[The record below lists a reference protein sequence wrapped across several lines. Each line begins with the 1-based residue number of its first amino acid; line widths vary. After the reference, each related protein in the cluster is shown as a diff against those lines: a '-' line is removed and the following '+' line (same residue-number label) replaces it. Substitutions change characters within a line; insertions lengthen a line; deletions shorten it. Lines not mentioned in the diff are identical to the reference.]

1 MASCSIK
8 FVSLAVPVATLS
20 DISSSIA
27 GIGLLFCLHGRVAEN
42 PGWWEGWGTFPIMLQ
57 KFNIEDIFG
66 SKTVPKP
73 ANIDVSQTNK
83 NFVEG
88 GVKDC
93 LERKFVCL
101 VRDGFP

>member
-1 MASCSIK
+1 
-8 FVSLAVPVATLS
+8 
-20 DISSSIA
+20 
-27 GIGLLFCLHGRVAEN
+27 
-42 PGWWEGWGTFPIMLQ
+42 MLQ
-57 KFNIEDIFG
+57 NFNIEDIFG